1 MNLITKL
8 LMENEIDFKFVFP
21 KTTSNGRTDLE
32 VIIKD
37 IDCMNAV
44 KYSNRKELLSEVPE
58 QFYVNE
64 LEWMLLNY
72 WQENDIKQISADKSG
87 NLTLWHGPDNSDYD
101 EFYMNWATNKL
112 FQFLEVNKFY
122 ALSNLINRCA
132 LIEG

>member
-8 LMENEIDFKFVFP
+8 LMENE
-21 KTTSNGRTDLE
+21 TTVITLPSTCAFHVSGERTDI
-32 VIIKD
+32 VVVVPKCVYD
-37 IDCMNAV
+37 VDT
-44 KYSNRKELLSEVPE
+44 KKELLSEILE
-58 QFYVNE
+58 QYYVST

-87 NLTLWHGPDNSDYD
+87 NLTLWHGPYNSDYD

-122 ALSNLINRCA
+122 ALSDLINRCA